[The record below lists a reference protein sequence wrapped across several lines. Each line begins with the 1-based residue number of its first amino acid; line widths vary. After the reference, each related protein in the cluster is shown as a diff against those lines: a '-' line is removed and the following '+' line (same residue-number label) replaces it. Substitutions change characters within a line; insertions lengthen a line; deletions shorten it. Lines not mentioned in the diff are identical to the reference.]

1 MINKLLVVLKTIAP
15 LSIGLL
21 CVYFSYKNT
30 SLEDRNYI
38 LNSILM
44 ADYTY
49 VFFGISLG
57 ILSHFSRAQR
67 WGYLLNPIGFK
78 IKFSNSIMAIMVANL
93 GNLAFPRSG
102 ELLRASSIYAYEKI
116 PFEKGFGT
124 IISERIIDLIILF
137 FCIILGAYL
146 SPNLWRPETYL
157 NEIPITNYIIPLFLF
172 VILFVLLINKLSFK
186 NKFKKFILGLKEGI
200 LAFSLLREKKK
211 FVFHTFFIW
220 LMYFLMMY
228 VIKFSLPETYSLGLE
243 PMFIAFVAGAI
254 AMSTT
259 NGGIGVYP
267 LAIATVLSQYNISYE
282 IALAFGWIIWTS
294 QTLMIIIFG
303 SLSFVFLPI
312 LNKNKT

>member
-1 MINKLLVVLKTIAP
+1 MINKLLVVLKTITP

-21 CVYFSYKNT
+21 CIYFSYKNT

-49 VFFGISLG
+49 VFFGISFG
-57 ILSHFSRAQR
+57 VLSHFSRAQR
-67 WGYLLNPIGFK
+67 WSYLLNPIGFK
-78 IKFSNSIMAIMVANL
+78 IKFSNSIMAIMVAYL

-137 FCIILGAYL
+137 FCIILGVYL

-157 NEIPITNYIIPLFLF
+157 NQIQITNYIIPLLLF

-186 NKFKKFILGLKEGI
+186 NKFKKFIFGLKEGV
-200 LAFSLLREKKK
+200 LAFLLLREKKK

-220 LMYFLMMY
+220 VMYFLMIY
-228 VIKFSLPETYSLGLE
+228 VIKFSLPETHSLGLE
-243 PMFIAFVAGAI
+243 PMFIAFIAGAI

-267 LAIATVLSQYNISYE
+267 LAIATVLSQYNVSYE

-294 QTLMIIIFG
+294 QTLMILIFG
-303 SLSFVFLPI
+303 SLSFIFLPI
-312 LNKNKT
+312 LNKK